1 MAEGRVSLVVVDDH
15 PLYREGV
22 VRTLAGEAGF
32 EVAGVG
38 GSADEAVSLVAEH
51 MPDIVL
57 LDISMP
63 GGGLTA
69 ASRIAGAYPKVKI
82 VMLTVSER
90 DEDVHAALKAGAT
103 GYVLKGVGGGEL
115 VQVVRDVAQGASHVS
130 PALAARLLKAAGEG
144 RSSAAAPADRLG
156 ELTDREREILL
167 LVADGKSNKEVARAL
182 DLQEKTVK
190 HYMTNILKKLQVR
203 NRVEAAVLARESM
216 RT

>member
-1 MAEGRVSLVVVDDH
+1 MAEGRVSLVVADDH

-22 VRTLAGEAGF
+22 VRTLAGETGF
-32 EVAGVG
+32 EVVG
-38 GSADEAVSLVAEH
+38 IGASADEAVALVAEH

-69 ASRIAGAYPKVKI
+69 ASRIAGAYPTVKI

-103 GYVLKGVGGGEL
+103 GYMLKGVGGGEL

-130 PALAARLLKAAGEG
+130 PALAARLLKEAGAG
-144 RSSAAAPADRLG
+144 RSAAVPADRLS

-216 RT
+216 RM